1 VLITPHIAG
10 PYAVDHVCEVFAENY
25 RRLRAGEPL
34 LYLVDRRRG
43 Y

>member
-1 VLITPHIAG
+1 MAG
-10 PYAVDHVCEVFAENY
+10 PYAVDHVAAVFAENY

-34 LYLVDRRRG
+34 LYPIDRRRG